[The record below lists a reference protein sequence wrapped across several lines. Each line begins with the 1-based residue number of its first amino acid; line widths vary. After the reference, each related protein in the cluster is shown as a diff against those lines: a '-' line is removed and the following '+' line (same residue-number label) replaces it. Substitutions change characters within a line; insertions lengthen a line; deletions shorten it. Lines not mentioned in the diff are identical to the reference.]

1 MFLRT
6 EAVFLLQMSC
16 KPDATNLYQLES
28 PCYSMS
34 RVKVNRISGV
44 TDPLTGMPAKQ
55 IELVEVRDSRRPDM
69 FPASDEARVVQ
80 GMVSQLQSMGLMP
93 QIREFGYSKVV
104 MTLTE
109 SEYDMLGMR
118 LDVNEIYEL
127 DIRNG
132 SLTLK
137 KVTEGT

>member
-1 MFLRT
+1 
-6 EAVFLLQMSC
+6 
-16 KPDATNLYQLES
+16 
-28 PCYSMS
+28 MS

-44 TDPLTGMPAKQ
+44 TDPMTGMPAKQ
-55 IELVEVRDSRRPDM
+55 IELVEVRDSRRPDL

-93 QIREFGYSKVV
+93 QMRELGYSKVI

-109 SEYDMLGMR
+109 SEYDMLGIR

-132 SLTLK
+132 SLALK

>member
-1 MFLRT
+1 
-6 EAVFLLQMSC
+6 
-16 KPDATNLYQLES
+16 
-28 PCYSMS
+28 MS

-44 TDPLTGMPAKQ
+44 TDPLTGLPAKQ
-55 IELVEVRDSRRPDM
+55 IELVEVRDARRPDM
-69 FPASDEARVVQ
+69 FPTNDEARVVQ

-93 QIREFGYSKVV
+93 QIREFGYSKVI

-109 SEYDMLGMR
+109 SEYDMLGIR
-118 LDVNEIYEL
+118 LDVNEVYEL

>member
-1 MFLRT
+1 MG
-6 EAVFLLQMSC
+6 
-16 KPDATNLYQLES
+16 
-28 PCYSMS
+28 
-34 RVKVNRISGV
+34 RVKVSRISGI

-55 IELVEVRDSRRPDM
+55 IELVEVRDSRRPDV
-69 FPASDEARVVQ
+69 FPPSDEGRVVQ

-93 QIREFGYSKVV
+93 QIRDLGYSKVI

>member
-1 MFLRT
+1 MG
-6 EAVFLLQMSC
+6 
-16 KPDATNLYQLES
+16 
-28 PCYSMS
+28 
-34 RVKVNRISGV
+34 RVKVSRISGV

-55 IELVEVRDSRRPDM
+55 IELVEIRDSRRPDM
-69 FPASDEARVVQ
+69 FPTSDEGKVVQ

-93 QIREFGYSKVV
+93 QIRDLGYSKVT

>member
-1 MFLRT
+1 M
-6 EAVFLLQMSC
+6 A
-16 KPDATNLYQLES
+16 
-28 PCYSMS
+28 
-34 RVKVNRISGV
+34 RVKVSRISGV
-44 TDPLTGMPAKQ
+44 TDPLTGLPAKQ
-55 IELVEVRDSRRPDM
+55 IELVEVRDSRRPDS
-69 FPASDEARVVQ
+69 FPSSDEARVVQ
-80 GMVSQLQSMGLMP
+80 GMVSQLQTMGLMP
-93 QIREFGYSKVV
+93 QIRELGYSKVI

-118 LDVNEIYEL
+118 LDVNEVYEL

>member
-1 MFLRT
+1 MG
-6 EAVFLLQMSC
+6 
-16 KPDATNLYQLES
+16 
-28 PCYSMS
+28 

-69 FPASDEARVVQ
+69 FPANDEAKLVQ

-93 QIREFGYSKVV
+93 QIRDLGYSKVV

-109 SEYDMLGMR
+109 SEYDMLGIR
-118 LDVNEIYEL
+118 LDVNEIYDL

>member
-1 MFLRT
+1 
-6 EAVFLLQMSC
+6 
-16 KPDATNLYQLES
+16 
-28 PCYSMS
+28 MS
-34 RVKVNRISGV
+34 RVKVSRISGV

-55 IELVEVRDSRRPDM
+55 IELVEVRDSRRPDV
-69 FPASDEARVVQ
+69 FPTSDEGRVVQ

-93 QIREFGYSKVV
+93 QIRDLGYSKVI

-109 SEYDMLGMR
+109 SEYDMLGIR